1 MRLLISTLGI
11 CAAFLLVTPSTNLTA
26 EEAQSETSN
35 VIEEIVVTSRRRA
48 ETVQDVPLSVTAF
61 GERELER
68 LAPTTLRDL
77 DTMAPNVYI
86 GMNTAGPGA
95 SAIYIRGIGY
105 ADIEKSQSPQVGVI
119 VDGLQLGSSTG
130 QLVDM
135 TDVESVEINRGPQGV
150 LFGRNTIG
158 GNIVINRTRPQFNEF
173 GFTGSAQFANYASRL
188 LRAKV
193 NIPVLDDQ
201 LALKLSAYDREAD
214 GFYSNDT
221 LGGSAGDV
229 EVSGLTASLRWAPSE
244 NFDAVLTYD
253 HIKDRGQIPP
263 QDPRFDGENPHQ
275 NLADKREPMRYDVDQ
290 WGLRIDWDIGGF
302 NVRSITGHHFGHDLV
317 NQDFDGANI
326 AGAAVPFAQL
336 HTLRNQEFE
345 ILSQEILVTG
355 DINEDL
361 SFLVGMY
368 YFDHELEFRQD
379 TNNIL
384 QLPPIA
390 VATGPLSLPLP
401 LASTLTTCASI
412 NGFLQ
417 AVAGIPGGLGL
428 RPNPG
433 LGDALCQFPNARSTQ
448 YAGEEATSLA
458 FFGALTWTPTPA
470 LEVTLGLRNIDEEK
484 DAFNSYFDYS
494 TGTFDTG
501 STAQEHD
508 FSAIPG
514 RAGKAY
520 SGGDSWGDTIFTAS
534 ASYAINDGSRAYISY
549 NEGYRSGGFS
559 IRSARDPAEA
569 AFEIE
574 EAFQIEVGI
583 KNEFLDGRLTANAA
597 YYYLERDGGQFSSII
612 TLPPG
617 SIPGTTTI
625 INNGAGSEY
634 SGIEFELS
642 YLVTDTLSLFATA
655 GWLDIESS
663 EFTIA
668 CELLD
673 GCTAGGVL
681 GADPPGTL
689 RTVGGNSDS
698 RAPENTW
705 SLAAAYNTQLRIG
718 QLSAYV
724 GYKYTGDLLLVNTGG
739 GADQRLYAGDYGLID
754 ARVSWEVPIDDD
766 LLTLSVY
773 GKNLGDEAYLE
784 QALFLGGFN
793 TGFQGWGAPRT
804 YALEIRYSH

>member
-1 MRLLISTLGI
+1 MRVLIALLGM
-11 CAAFLLVTPSTNLTA
+11 CAALMLVSPSKSLIA
-26 EEAQSETSN
+26 EEARADTSN

-105 ADIEKSQSPQVGVI
+105 ADIEKTQSPQVGVI

-158 GNIVINRTRPQFNEF
+158 GNIVINRARPQFNEF
-173 GFTGSAQFANYASRL
+173 GFAASAEFANYASRL
-188 LRAKV
+188 LRGRV
-193 NIPVLDDQ
+193 NIPLIDDQ
-201 LALKLSAYDREAD
+201 LAVKLSAYDRERD

-221 LGGSAGDV
+221 LGGSAGDI
-229 EVSGLTASLRWAPSE
+229 EVSGQTVSLRWAPTE

-263 QDPRFDGENPHQ
+263 QDPRFDGDNPHQ
-275 NLADKREPMRYDVDQ
+275 NLADKREPLVYDVDQ
-290 WGLRIDWDIGGF
+290 WGLRLDWDIGDI
-302 NVRSITGHHFGHDLV
+302 NVRSITGHHLGHDLV
-317 NQDFDGANI
+317 NQDFDGASI
-326 AGAAVPFAQL
+326 TGLASPFAQL

-345 ILSQEILVTG
+345 IFSQEVLVSG
-355 DINEDL
+355 DINENL
-361 SFLVGMY
+361 SFLVGLY
-368 YFDHELEFRQD
+368 YFDHDLEFRQD
-379 TNNIL
+379 TNNVL
-384 QLPPIA
+384 QVPN
-390 VATGPLSLPLP
+390 PLP
-401 LASTLTTCASI
+401 FGLPCE
-412 NGFLQ
+412 
-417 AVAGIPGGLGL
+417 VAGFRSNAASGG
-428 RPNPG
+428 
-433 LGDALCQFPNARSTQ
+433 ALCQFPNARSTQ
-448 YAGEEATSLA
+448 YAGEQAESLA
-458 FFGALTWTPTPA
+458 FFGALTWTPTPE
-470 LEVTLGLRNIDEEK
+470 LEFTLGARNIDEEK

-501 STAQEHD
+501 TTAREHD
-508 FSAIPG
+508 FSAYRG
-514 RAGKAY
+514 RTGN
-520 SGGDSWGDTIFTAS
+520 SSMGGDSWGDTIFTAS
-534 ASYAINDGSRAYISY
+534 ASYAFTDTSRAYLSY

-559 IRSARDPAEA
+559 IRSARSAAEA
-569 AFEIE
+569 AFEPE
-574 EAFQIEVGI
+574 EAHQWEVGV
-583 KNEFLDGRLTANAA
+583 KNEFLEGRLTANLA
-597 YYYLERDGGQFSSII
+597 YYDLEREGGQFSSII
-612 TLPPG
+612 PLPPG
-617 SIPGTTTI
+617 SIPGTTTL
-625 INNGAGSEY
+625 INNGDISEY
-634 SGIEFELS
+634 SGIEFELA
-642 YLVTDTLSLFATA
+642 YLVTDELSLFATA
-655 GWLDIESS
+655 GWLDVENA

-673 GCTAGGVL
+673 GCARGGVP

-698 RAPENTW
+698 RSPDKTW
-705 SLAAAYNTQLRIG
+705 SIAAAYDTELGIG
-718 QLSAYV
+718 QLSIYA

-739 GADQRLYAGDYGLID
+739 GADQRLFGGDYGLID
-754 ARVSWEVPIDDD
+754 ARLSWAIPIDDD
-766 LLTLSVY
+766 LFTVSLY
-773 GKNLGDEAYLE
+773 GKNLGDEEYLE

>member
-11 CAAFLLVTPSTNLTA
+11 CAAFMLLTPSTNLMA
-26 EEAQSETSN
+26 EQAQPDSSY
-35 VIEEIVVTSRRRA
+35 VIEEIVVTSRRRT

-68 LAPTTLRDL
+68 LAPATLRDL

-158 GNIVINRTRPQFNEF
+158 GNIVINRVRPQFNEF
-173 GFTGSAQFANYASRL
+173 GFKASAELANYASRL
-188 LRAKV
+188 LRARV
-193 NIPVLDDQ
+193 NIPILDDQ
-201 LALKLSAYDREAD
+201 LALKLSAYDRERD

-221 LGGSAGDV
+221 IGGSAGDI
-229 EVSGLTASLRWAPSE
+229 EVSGQTVSLRWAPSE
-244 NFDAVLTYD
+244 NLDAVLTYD

-263 QDPRFDGENPHQ
+263 QDPRFDGDNPHQ
-275 NLADKREPMRYDVDQ
+275 NLADKREPVVYDVDQ
-290 WGLRIDWDIGGF
+290 WGLRIDWDIGDI

-317 NQDFDGANI
+317 NQDFDGGSI
-326 AGAAVPFAQL
+326 SGAAIPFAQL

-345 ILSQEILVTG
+345 IFSQEVLVSG

-361 SFLVGMY
+361 SFLVGLY

-379 TNNIL
+379 TNNVL

-390 VATGPLSLPLP
+390 VTTGPLGLPFAV
-401 LASTLTTCASI
+401 ASTLTTCASI
-412 NGFLQ
+412 NGFLE

-428 RPNPG
+428 RANPG
-433 LGDALCQFPNARSTQ
+433 LGDVLCQFPNARSTQ
-448 YAGEEATSLA
+448 YAGEQAESLA
-458 FFGALTWTPTPA
+458 FFGALTWTPTPQ
-470 LEVTLGLRNIDEEK
+470 LEFTLGLRNIDEEK
-484 DAFNSYFDYS
+484 DAFNSYFDYT

-501 STAQEHD
+501 STSQEHD

-514 RAGKAY
+514 RAGN
-520 SGGDSWGDTIFTAS
+520 SSMGGDSWGDTIFTAS
-534 ASYAINDGSRAYISY
+534 ASYAFADTSRAYLSY

-559 IRSARDPAEA
+559 IRSARSAAEA
-569 AFEIE
+569 AFEPE
-574 EAFQIEVGI
+574 EALQWEAGI
-583 KNEFLDGRLTANAA
+583 KNEFLNGRLTANLA
-597 YYYLERDGGQFSSII
+597 YYNLETEGGQFSSII

-617 SIPGTTTI
+617 SIPGTTTL
-625 INNGAGSEY
+625 INNGDASEY
-634 SGIEFELS
+634 SGIEFELA
-642 YLVTDTLSLFATA
+642 YLVTDELSLFATA
-655 GWLDIESS
+655 GWLDVENKA
-663 EFTIA
+663 FTIA

-698 RAPENTW
+698 RSPDRTW
-705 SLAAAYNTQLRIG
+705 SLAAAYDTQLGIG

-739 GADQRLYAGDYGLID
+739 GADQRLYGGDYGLID
-754 ARVSWEVPIDDD
+754 ARLSWEMPIDDD
-766 LLTLSVY
+766 LLTVSVY
-773 GKNLGDEAYLE
+773 GKNLGDEEYRE
-784 QALFLGGFN
+784 QALFLGGFQ

>member
-11 CAAFLLVTPSTNLTA
+11 WAVFMLVAPSTELFA
-26 EEAQSETSN
+26 EEARADTSGM
-35 VIEEIVVTSRRRA
+35 IEEIVVTSRRRT

-95 SAIYIRGIGY
+95 SAIYIRGVGY
-105 ADIEKSQSPQVGVI
+105 ADIEKTQSPQVGVI

-158 GNIVINRTRPQFNEF
+158 GNIVINRVRPQFNEF
-173 GFTGSAQFANYASRL
+173 GFTASAEFANYASRL
-188 LRAKV
+188 LRGRV
-193 NIPVLDDQ
+193 NIPVIDDQ
-201 LALKLSAYDREAD
+201 LAVKLSAYDRQRD
-214 GFYSNDT
+214 GYYSNDT
-221 LGGSAGDV
+221 LGGSAGDID
-229 EVSGLTASLRWAPSE
+229 VSGQTVQVRWAPTE

-263 QDPRFDGENPHQ
+263 QDPRFDGDNPHQ
-275 NLADKREPMRYDVDQ
+275 NLADKREPVVYDVDQ
-290 WGLRIDWDIGGF
+290 WGLRIDWDVGNI

-317 NQDFDGANI
+317 NQDFDGASI
-326 AGAAVPFAQL
+326 SGLASPFAQL

-345 ILSQEILVTG
+345 IFSQEVLVSG
-355 DINEDL
+355 DINENL
-361 SFLVGMY
+361 SFLVGLY

-379 TNNIL
+379 TNNVIQVRL
-384 QLPPIA
+384 GLPPFVPCAA
-390 VATGPLSLPLP
+390 VIP
-401 LASTLTTCASI
+401 TLRD
-412 NGFLQ
+412 NP
-417 AVAGIPGGLGL
+417 VAGS
-428 RPNPG
+428 
-433 LGDALCQFPNARSTQ
+433 AFCQFPNARSTQ

-458 FFGALTWTPTPA
+458 FFGAVTWTPTPE
-470 LEVTLGLRNIDEEK
+470 LEFTLGARNIDEEK

-501 STAQEHD
+501 PTSQEHD

-514 RAGKAY
+514 RAGN
-520 SGGDSWGDTIFTAS
+520 SSMGGDSWGDTIFTAS
-534 ASYAINDGSRAYISY
+534 ASYAFTDTSRAYLSY

-559 IRSARDPAEA
+559 IRSARSAAEA
-569 AFEIE
+569 AFEPE
-574 EAFQIEVGI
+574 EALQWEVGI
-583 KNEFLDGRLTANAA
+583 KNEFFDGRLTANAA

-612 TLPPG
+612 TLPPN
-617 SIPGTTTI
+617 SIPGTTTL
-625 INNGAGSEY
+625 INNGDIAEY
-634 SGIEFELS
+634 SGIEFELA
-642 YLVTDTLSLFATA
+642 YLVTDELSLFATA
-655 GWLDIESS
+655 GWLDVENGA
-663 EFTIA
+663 FTIA

-673 GCTAGGVL
+673 GCTAGGVI

-698 RAPENTW
+698 RSPEKTW
-705 SLAAAYNTQLRIG
+705 SIAAAYDTQLGIG
-718 QLSAYV
+718 RLSAYA

-739 GADQRLYAGDYGLID
+739 GADQRLFGGDYGLID
-754 ARVSWEVPIDDD
+754 ARLSWEVPIDDD
-766 LLTLSVY
+766 LLTVSVY
-773 GKNLGDEAYLE
+773 GKNLGDEEYRE